1 MDSEFVHV
9 CTKYTVYSMYDQ
21 VCTHLMLFPWHSGII
36 SFRKAKRTRT
46 YTSMLRFK
54 KLILR
59 TKFVREKKHRIYQNP
74 DHSFRFTLSPFTNLK
89 TWFGK
94 GFSFFA
100 KTPPLPKLEIISC
113 WNSTNEPAEQPT
125 WLPALECL
133 NLLPKCCRGATQTWR
148 FNGPCIDKS
157 HIPCRFSTI
166 IQYVWI
172 IYANGIMI
180 TFKNQEH
187 IPKKNCIY
195 I

>member
-1 MDSEFVHV
+1 MTFWNYFIPKS
-9 CTKYTVYSMYDQ
+9 
-21 VCTHLMLFPWHSGII
+21 
-36 SFRKAKRTRT
+36 KRTRT

-100 KTPPLPKLEIISC
+100 RTPPLPKLEIISC

-195 I
+195 IVKLRLVVTLWDLS

>member
-89 TWFGK
+89 PWFGE
-94 GFSFFA
+94 GFPFLNNPT
-100 KTPPLPKLEIISC
+100 TPEAWDYVLLEFYQWTS
-113 WNSTNEPAEQPT
+113 WTTNLVQAS
-125 WLPALECL
+125 ASECL

-157 HIPCRFSTI
+157 QIPCSFSKI
-166 IQYVWI
+166 IQYVW
-172 IYANGIMI
+172 
-180 TFKNQEH
+180 
-187 IPKKNCIY
+187 
-195 I
+195 